1 MIDARR
7 RGSRPAPQL
16 FEQSRSGKFARRCV
30 HQSVLFAP
38 LEKVGW
44 PRRLQQRLS
53 LPCDVSPAD
62 YDQVREVLFFGAGIQ
77 HSRIRRPRTET
88 PRLVAER
95 KKESKALV
103 MTVEFVH
110 LYRRLR
116 HAGQPR
122 FEFLFGTWFGKWFGK
137 RFGKWF
143 AL

>member
-1 MIDARR
+1 MIHASR
-7 RGSRPAPQL
+7 RGSRAARQL
-16 FEQSRSGKFARRCV
+16 FEQSRSGQFARHRV
-30 HQSVLFAP
+30 HSCILLAP

-122 FEFLFGTWFGKWFGK
+122 FEFLFGAWFGK